1 MSNEKRKIIAKAIA
15 ANNAA
20 SKAVVGAN
28 KVENVFSKASLLFN
42 TVKAAK
48 SVDTGL
54 RSTISGG
61 LYTEKS
67 IFFKRPE
74 VLKALS
80 DVKNAVPILINAESD
95 KS

>member
-42 TVKAAK
+42 TVSSQKCRY
-48 SVDTGL
+48 GL
-54 RSTISGG
+54 KVYNFRRIIYRKVNF
-61 LYTEKS
+61 L
-67 IFFKRPE
+67 
-74 VLKALS
+74 
-80 DVKNAVPILINAESD
+80 
-95 KS
+95 